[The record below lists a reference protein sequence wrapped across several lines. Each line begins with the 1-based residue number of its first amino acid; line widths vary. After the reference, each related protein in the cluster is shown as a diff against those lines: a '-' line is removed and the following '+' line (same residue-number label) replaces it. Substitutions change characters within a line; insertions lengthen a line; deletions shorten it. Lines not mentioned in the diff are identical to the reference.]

1 MLRVVVDTNKVIAAL
16 LREGPGS
23 AGFSV
28 VDTTGKGVLESF
40 KQVLEI
46 VRLVVA
52 L

>member
-1 MLRVVVDTNKVIAAL
+1 MLL
-16 LREGPGS
+16 PGS

-28 VDTTGKGVLESF
+28 VNTTGKGVLESF